1 MYVKSAAI
9 VHEEKNAL
17 KARTLE
23 VIAVGQNSHITGRVR
38 AVFPRELIGRYVQSA
53 SGTFGQVL

>member
-9 VHEEKNAL
+9 VHEEKNV